1 MASLL
6 RQQQINEFV
15 FRQEGEH
22 IPIHRILRIVSRP
35 LVNKNLGRQLRQP
48 TTSILPTPLPDARGP
63 QSHTTWAVTFP
74 VPNTA
79 GNAPLICAIS
89 TDITDRKRA
98 EEELRTARDL
108 ADSANRAKS
117 EFLSSMSHELR
128 TPLNAI
134 LGFAQVLELDSK
146 DPLTDRQQESVSN
159 IMMGGHHLL
168 ELINQVLELSKI
180 EAGKLD
186 LSIETVK
193 PAAVLEDCLITAQS
207 MAEPRSISVV
217 NEAVDKDL
225 PAVRTDPTRFKQV
238 LLNLLSNAVKYNRD
252 AGTVTVDAEEV
263 SHGMLRVSVGDTG
276 LGIAPENHEKIFE
289 PFDRIGKETTDIEGT
304 GIGLAISKQLME
316 ALGGFIGLEP
326 KTRKGSTFWI
336 ELPLVGKAG
345 QKAPALD
352 QPEDRPALPSSRK
365 RRSHL

>member
-1 MASLL
+1 
-6 RQQQINEFV
+6 
-15 FRQEGEH
+15 
-22 IPIHRILRIVSRP
+22 
-35 LVNKNLGRQLRQP
+35 
-48 TTSILPTPLPDARGP
+48 
-63 QSHTTWAVTFP
+63 
-74 VPNTA
+74 
-79 GNAPLICAIS
+79 
-89 TDITDRKRA
+89 
-98 EEELRTARDL
+98 
-108 ADSANRAKS
+108 
-117 EFLSSMSHELR
+117 
-128 TPLNAI
+128 
-134 LGFAQVLELDSK
+134 
-146 DPLTDRQQESVSN
+146 
-159 IMMGGHHLL
+159 MMGGHHLL